1 MNAKVQCC
9 LLRHAR
15 QQSRIWESY
24 PWLMYLRGCEKDALL
39 TLEQVMNCGLGPS
52 CSKGGYGSLLGSSP
66 YMVSEVSRSR
76 KNARVSGEAA
86 RGALASPFA
95 WLSRDFSRLPRACS
109 QGNQI
114 CPYKTAPQSVS
125 RMRLLGWV
133 NLQRGTFQTRMYTF
147 FNNLN

>member
-15 QQSRIWESY
+15 QQSRIWKSY
-24 PWLMYLRGCEKDALL
+24 PWLMYLRGYEKDALL

-86 RGALASPFA
+86 RGRGKENFPWPAH
-95 WLSRDFSRLPRACS
+95 SRLLSGAAL
-109 QGNQI
+109 
-114 CPYKTAPQSVS
+114 T
-125 RMRLLGWV
+125 
-133 NLQRGTFQTRMYTF
+133 
-147 FNNLN
+147 